1 MHVDEVFC
9 HGENGGAPWETSHR
23 GCIMRK
29 VVVKKLLPE
38 EGLTFFWT
46 LLLLTAA
53 ALGQKESQV
62 HKFAISELVG
72 P

>member
-1 MHVDEVFC
+1 
-9 HGENGGAPWETSHR
+9 
-23 GCIMRK
+23 MRK
-29 VVVKKLLPE
+29 VVAKLLPE

-53 ALGQKESQV
+53 GHGQKESQV

-72 P
+72 L